1 VFTEEASMRSILY
14 LVVLFATVSTHTA
27 PLPDEGPFPGFAG
40 GTGWINTAPLAS
52 EALKGKVMLVNF
64 WTFSCSNCR
73 AALPHI
79 KATEAR
85 FRDRGLLVVGV
96 HTPELSHERVDAN
109 VRRAVRDLG
118 IVYPVVIDGSYAIWN
133 AFHNEY
139 WPAVYLVDA
148 HGRVRYHHF
157 GEGAYDEEALAVDEL
172 LHEASASTARATQ

>member
-1 VFTEEASMRSILY
+1 MRSILY
-14 LVVLFATVSTHTA
+14 LVVLLATASTRDA
-27 PLPDEGPFPGFAG
+27 PLPDEGPFPGFTG
-40 GTGWINTAPLAS
+40 GTGWINTAPLAPD
-52 EALKGKVMLVNF
+52 ALKGRVVLVNF
-64 WTFSCSNCR
+64 WTFSCSNCL

-79 KATEAR
+79 KAIESR

-118 IVYPVVIDGSYAIWN
+118 IVYPVVIDGTYAIWN

-148 HGRVRYHHF
+148 RGRVRYHHF
-157 GEGAYDEEALAVDEL
+157 GEGAYDDEERAVDEL
-172 LHEASASTARATQ
+172 LQEATASTTAAAR